1 MTCKHCSIN
10 NTYQNSKY
18 GLCEICDRRFQR
30 MIIILRESTN
40 LINTTKNI
48 ETLINRCQVA
58 LEVLERLKEFEHL
71 NYIHPSPNQLIDDVN
86 ESRSERIFELWEKH
100 YLSLSN
106 KLESIHSADS
116 KIKKV
121 EETKILFAKSEKYFN
136 NPEQLKEAKLWIQ
149 FLIDQ
154 HITGQYNP
162 MINEAKE
169 FEKNREYR
177 LAIKKLNEALIYFRK
192 IKPYF
197 EEWNQ
202 NLDIELE
209 EWIERLHFKHDKNF

>member
-1 MTCKHCSIN
+1 M
-10 NTYQNSKY
+10 
-18 GLCEICDRRFQR
+18 
-30 MIIILRESTN
+30 
-40 LINTTKNI
+40 
-48 ETLINRCQVA
+48 
-58 LEVLERLKEFEHL
+58 
-71 NYIHPSPNQLIDDVN
+71 IDDVN

-154 HITGQYNP
+154 HITWQYNP